1 MGPPETNELCSNMLL
16 TVDFLFVTL
25 TMIVSAAMLIP
36 HATGTSTAM
45 YVPQATMDVL
55 QVTMYVLQVTMTRD
69 VYTFCDDERNPGQRC
84 MYPRR
89 L

>member
-1 MGPPETNELCSNMLL
+1 MFL

-25 TMIVSAAMLIP
+25 TIIVSAAMLIP

-55 QVTMYVLQVTMTRD
+55 QVTMYVL
-69 VYTFCDDERNPGQRC
+69 
-84 MYPRR
+84 
-89 L
+89 